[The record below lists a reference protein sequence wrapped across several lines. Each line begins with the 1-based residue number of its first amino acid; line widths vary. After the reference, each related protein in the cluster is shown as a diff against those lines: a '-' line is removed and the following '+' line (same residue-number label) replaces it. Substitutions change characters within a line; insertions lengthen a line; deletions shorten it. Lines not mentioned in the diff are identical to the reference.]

1 MDADTNPPPRL
12 LSAEYTPIEYDY
24 YIRKAHQL
32 RADALHD
39 AFWGAVARL
48 GRLFRRAPAAP
59 RREPVLV
66 KHIQSRTA

>member
-12 LSAEYTPIEYDY
+12 SAEFTPIEYDY
-24 YIRKAHQL
+24 YIRRAQQI

-39 AFWGAVARL
+39 AFWGAVTRL

-66 KHIQSRTA
+66 QRTQSRTA